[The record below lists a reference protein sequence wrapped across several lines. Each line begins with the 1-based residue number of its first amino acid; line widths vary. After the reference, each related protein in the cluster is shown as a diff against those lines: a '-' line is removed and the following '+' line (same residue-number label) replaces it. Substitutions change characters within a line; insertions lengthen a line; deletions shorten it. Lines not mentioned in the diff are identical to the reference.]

1 MEKSSKNSVILVT
14 GASDGIGRELCL
26 LYAESG
32 AKLVLAARNQNSLE
46 DLAKECERMGAEA
59 LAVRTD
65 VSSPEDCKKLME
77 RAVERFG
84 RIDILINSAG
94 VSMSAPFES
103 LQDLSVFQKLMN
115 VNYLGVVHTSYYALP
130 HLKKSQGLIVNLSS
144 LQGKTGF
151 PRSTGYSAS
160 KFAVQGFSDS
170 LRIELMGT
178 GVDVLVVSP
187 GPIATKMNFRKFD
200 ANGIIAQEEDS
211 KAAKRNIM
219 SPEECARLIARSISK
234 RERELVMTFGG
245 KLIPWIRLFAPAF
258 VDRMIASAVEKF
270 YSED

>member
-1 MEKSSKNSVILVT
+1 MKSETNQVIIIT

-26 LYAESG
+26 LYANRG
-32 AKLVLAARNQNSLE
+32 ANLVIASRNLESLE
-46 DLAKECERMGAEA
+46 NLATECERMGAQA
-59 LAVRTD
+59 LAVQTD
-65 VSSPEDCKKLME
+65 VSSSEDCKKLM
-77 RAVERFG
+77 RHATERFG

-94 VSMSAPFES
+94 ISMSALFDS

-130 HLKKSQGLIVNLSS
+130 YLKKSRGMIVNISS

-170 LRIELMGT
+170 LRIELMGS

-187 GPIATKMNFRKFD
+187 GPIATKMNYRKFD
-200 ANGIIAQEEDS
+200 ANGNVTQEENS
-211 KAAKRNIM
+211 ESVERKLM
-219 SPEECARLIARSISK
+219 SPEECARLIAKSISK
-234 RERELVMTFGG
+234 RKRELVMTFGG
-245 KLIPWIRLFAPAF
+245 KLIPWIKLFAPVF
-258 VDRMIASAVEKF
+258 VDRTIANAVNRF
-270 YSED
+270 YSRI